1 MTGLSHNNK
10 INTTYNSIIQYKH
23 YNITQLLIT
32 SQSLN
37 IQQGKVKESLLFFLV
52 FLLRL
57 TKPKFNYIW
66 HVKKVLISIG
76 ISRSSI

>member
-1 MTGLSHNNK
+1 MTGLSRNT

-23 YNITQLLIT
+23 NITQLLIT

-66 HVKKVLISIG
+66 HVKKVFISIG

>member
-1 MTGLSHNNK
+1 MTGLSHNNT

-23 YNITQLLIT
+23 NITQLLIT

>member
-23 YNITQLLIT
+23 NITQLLIT

-37 IQQGKVKESLLFFLV
+37 IQQGKVKESMLFFLV